1 MKYKNIKNLLYGTP
15 HMIRD
20 AKLQE
25 ICSLVES
32 RAHDEDLEFEEIVEQ
47 PQTSLV
53 SVSTGLELESPTGNG
68 NFSSGNLIAVVPL
81 FGTMMQHAI
90 IHGASGGTSTEHLG
104 SELRRLDA
112 DPQVGAIVME
122 VHSPGG
128 QVYGA
133 FELAQQVREM
143 NTRVVTVANSEMASA
158 ALLVGTAADEV
169 YGTTGA
175 SVGSIGVVTVHTD
188 VSKAEQAAGITTTVI
203 SEPRAKAAGNPF
215 EPLSQE
221 ALLEIQADIRDTYE
235 RFKGFVA
242 ASRGVTSEVV
252 EATFGG
258 GRMLTAEQAFSVGL
272 IDGIQTKQQVIEGE
286 RRRLQTPRK
295 SNNANRLKLSKAQ
308 T

>member
-47 PQTSLV
+47 PQTTLV
-53 SVSTGLELESPTGNG
+53 SVSTGMELESPTGNG

-203 SEPRAKAAGNPF
+203 SEPRAKAAAVGKSEKVCCF
-215 EPLSQE
+215 RSLC
-221 ALLEIQADIRDTYE
+221 LDD
-235 RFKGFVA
+235 RFKRQAWAARPVA
-242 ASRGVTSEVV
+242 RPV
-252 EATFGG
+252 
-258 GRMLTAEQAFSVGL
+258 R
-272 IDGIQTKQQVIEGE
+272 QQVG
-286 RRRLQTPRK
+286 RH
-295 SNNANRLKLSKAQ
+295 AGVDNRAYMCAAIAQ
-308 T
+308 SA